1 MPPPDSASPYA
12 AALRSKGPELA
23 GPRARTRA
31 TWTADQ
37 SPAVLWDTVRN
48 AGSVSGERER
58 RTGGN
63 SGLHDVSLKTTA
75 RQSATTA
82 PNNAS
87 VGSTASSIA
96 PGPLPARESICT
108 CPDRGASL
116 YAVRGRRYR
125 RAAGNL
131 SDRAGDARQEQP
143 AALR

>member
-37 SPAVLWDTVRN
+37 SPAVLWDTVRK

-63 SGLHDVSLKTTA
+63 SGLHDVSLKPTA

-87 VGSTASSIA
+87 VGSTAPPISR
-96 PGPLPARESICT
+96 PAR
-108 CPDRGASL
+108 SL
-116 YAVRGRRYR
+116 H
-125 RAAGNL
+125 GNL
-131 SDRAGDARQEQP
+131 FVHVRIGVPVFMPCEAGGIDEPPAISPIARVTLDKNSP
-143 AALR
+143 RH